1 MEESLFMAGSA
12 SGVFQMDRGGVIGK
26 FRPCGSGNAAA
37 ELKQAVAQLLVA
49 YFRELP
55 APVLA
60 AEDYP
65 APDVSGK
72 TVEELI
78 DAFRAEHGLT
88 EDNFELSYYNTV
100 TGESYDFNET
110 KMLYGASTYKLP
122 LNLYYY
128 DMQLAGE
135 ITGDTMITKGS
146 TLDEAHYQSL
156 VYSNN
161 ELSYSLWRRIGDWP
175 EYKQAMRKYFTMT
188 DEEIPQNYYYD
199 HLFCTRM
206 MMDTLKVVWDGQ
218 ENYTE
223 LIDDLKIA
231 CPDAYF
237 KTYIDV
243 DETPIAHKYGSYN
256 GAEND
261 VGIIWAAQPF
271 LLAVYTSGL
280 SYGAG
285 GNVDNAYADGQS
297 AGSVICGQLAVLFK
311 TYVEEQA
318 RLAQEQAEKE
328 AEAAR
333 LAEEQAKAEAEEQAR
348 LAEEQKAAEEAAAEA
363 ARQAELQ
370 RQEEEQQRLAEE
382 QKAAEEAA
390 AEQARQTAH
399 RKLLLRIGGVGIFSI
414 LVIALA
420 VVLIRKLHK
429 AGKC

>member
-1 MEESLFMAGSA
+1 M
-12 SGVFQMDRGGVIGK
+12 RK
-26 FRPCGSGNAAA
+26 FRTAAA
-37 ELKQAVAQLLVA
+37 LALCAVCLLQTA
-49 YFRELP
+49 

-78 DAFRAEHGLT
+78 DAFRADHGLT

-199 HLFCTRM
+199 HLFGTRM

-231 CPDAYF
+231 CPGAYF

-261 VGIIWAAQPF
+261 VGIIWAEQPF

-285 GNVDNAYADGQS
+285 GNVDSAYSDGQS

-318 RLAQEQAEKE
+318 ELAREEE
-328 AEAAR
+328 ARAAAQAR
-333 LAEEQAKAEAEEQAR
+333 LDEEQAKADADRKAAEEARQKAAEEKAVEKARQLELQQQVDEQAR
-348 LAEEQKAAEEAAAEA
+348 LAAEQQAQAEAAASQAKQA
-363 ARQAELQ
+363 AHRQLIL
-370 RQEEEQQRLAEE
+370 RLACVGVFC
-382 QKAAEEAA
+382 AA
-390 AEQARQTAH
+390 
-399 RKLLLRIGGVGIFSI
+399 
-414 LVIALA
+414 VIAGA
-420 VVLIRKLHK
+420 IILIRKLHK

>member
-1 MEESLFMAGSA
+1 M
-12 SGVFQMDRGGVIGK
+12 RK
-26 FRPCGSGNAAA
+26 FRTAAA
-37 ELKQAVAQLLVA
+37 LPLCAVCLLQTA
-49 YFRELP
+49 

-78 DAFRAEHGLT
+78 DAFRAEHDLT

-128 DMQLAGE
+128 DMQLA
-135 ITGDTMITKGS
+135 GDTMITKGS

-280 SYGAG
+280 SYGVG

-333 LAEEQAKAEAEEQAR
+333 LAEEEAKAEAEEQAR

-370 RQEEEQQRLAEE
+370 RQAAEQQRLAEE

-414 LVIALA
+414 LVIAVA

>member
-1 MEESLFMAGSA
+1 M
-12 SGVFQMDRGGVIGK
+12 RK
-26 FRPCGSGNAAA
+26 FRTAAA
-37 ELKQAVAQLLVA
+37 LALCAVCLLQTA
-49 YFRELP
+49 

-78 DAFRAEHGLT
+78 DAFRAEHDLT

-231 CPDAYF
+231 CPGAYF

-333 LAEEQAKAEAEEQAR
+333 LAEEEAKAEAEEQAR

-370 RQEEEQQRLAEE
+370 RQEEQQQLAEE

-390 AEQARQTAH
+390 AEQARQAAH